1 VEVRGG
7 DNLAPVQMHRSSKAD
22 DDNREAVMKSTLLS
36 ALVLSAVVWPA
47 AAYSQTGAAAMGTAV
62 KEDDIKWEP
71 LDGGFEISILYKNPT
86 TQATYLVIRGPGNLH
101 VPKHWHTSNESITV
115 LKGSFVVAHDG
126 SNDKTELKPGG
137 FAYMPAKMIHEA
149 WTGDAGATY
158 FITVDGKWDVNFVK

>member
-1 VEVRGG
+1 MRVR
-7 DNLAPVQMHRSSKAD
+7 
-22 DDNREAVMKSTLLS
+22 
-36 ALVLSAVVWPA
+36 
-47 AAYSQTGAAAMGTAV
+47 
-62 KEDDIKWEP
+62 P
-71 LDGGFEISILYKNPT
+71 LEGGFEISILYTNPT

-101 VPKHWHTSNESITV
+101 VPRHWHTSNESITV

-126 SNDKTELKPGG
+126 SNDKTELGPGG